1 MEGIITKSIK
11 PDFFRCATIC
21 QYENGSIVE
30 DIGEYQNV
38 NFGEVS
44 NFFIASKSKIVLG
57 IIVIKSLDSVI
68 NITRSKQS
76 TKHGNSHF
84 DKKKHERTLSYLLH

>member
-44 NFFIASKSKIVLG
+44 NFFIASKSKIVLE
-57 IIVIKSLDSVI
+57 IIVIKSLDSIV

>member
-44 NFFIASKSKIVLG
+44 NFFIASKSKIVLE
-57 IIVIKSLDSVI
+57 IIVIKSLDSIV

-84 DKKKHERTLSYLLH
+84 YKIKHKRTVSYLLH

>member
-76 TKHGNSHF
+76 TKHGNSRF
-84 DKKKHERTLSYLLH
+84 YKIKHNRTVSYLLH